1 MNSSPV
7 KGHSC
12 VLICLTFLS
21 SFISAQETLNDG
33 LVGLWTFE
41 DPHVLERD
49 ESGYKQD
56 AVNNYVEVTTGIVG
70 DHAALFNGST
80 SNITIYNTVKW
91 DPELNPATSVSAS
104 AWFRTEQKAEN
115 YASIIRHEKHFTP
128 FQLTPNGT
136 AWVATFHPGLNVS
149 LQYTW
154 DGIFNDSAWH
164 HIAVTFDST
173 DVKEAWTHVWID
185 TVLVKSTTSDI
196 PFLVPDSTKNYPW
209 IFGMNESGKEPY
221 NGELDQVRL
230 YIRVLTFDEIR
241 RLY

>member
-104 AWFRTEQKAEN
+104 ACFE
-115 YASIIRHEKHFTP
+115 
-128 FQLTPNGT
+128 
-136 AWVATFHPGLNVS
+136 LNKK
-149 LQYTW
+149 LKTM
-154 DGIFNDSAWH
+154 H
-164 HIAVTFDST
+164 
-173 DVKEAWTHVWID
+173 
-185 TVLVKSTTSDI
+185 L
-196 PFLVPDSTKNYPW
+196 L
-209 IFGMNESGKEPY
+209 
-221 NGELDQVRL
+221 
-230 YIRVLTFDEIR
+230 
-241 RLY
+241 